1 MARGWRNPRC
11 WPGCARHASGSLQ
24 GLETVVFRESGVIYV
39 ALRFV
44 EGALEFFVVDVADAF
59 EEEQGKDVLF
69 VVTGVD
75 DAAQEGGGSPEV

>member
-1 MARGWRNPRC
+1 M
-11 WPGCARHASGSLQ
+11 
-24 GLETVVFRESGVIYV
+24 VFRESGVIYV

-44 EGALEFFVVDVADAF
+44 EGTLEFFVVDIADAF

-75 DAAQEGGGSPEV
+75 DAT